1 MSKHL
6 IVTGAAGFIGAQVCK
21 ELINLDYS
29 VLGIDNLTY
38 GSEAR
43 LTSLEHSSKFT
54 FINADAAEINKL
66 VFGGA
71 DGLIHLAS
79 EKIPRYSSGWET
91 LEKNQHVSDAVLKYC
106 IDHQCK
112 LFFAST
118 SDVYG
123 KNPKIPFT
131 ETSDCVLGSS
141 LNKRWTYAG
150 SKLLTELKIAAAHE
164 EFGIEFQIMR
174 FFGCYG
180 PGMSP
185 GWRSGP
191 QQVFFEKALSKQPP
205 EIHGDGSQTR
215 TYIFIDDLV
224 SGIISL
230 IQNEEVESGIW
241 NFCSDSTQEITVMD
255 LARKIWRMVNDDK
268 AFEHIKIPY
277 TQFGNYEDVQRR
289 VGSAAKA
296 AALLNWDA
304 KVGLEDGLKLTYQ
317 SILEQ

>member
-6 IVTGAAGFIGAQVCK
+6 IVTGAAGFIGAHICK
-21 ELINLDYS
+21 ELIKLDYS

-38 GSEAR
+38 GSEER
-43 LTSLEHSSKFT
+43 LQSIADSTKFT
-54 FINADAAEINKL
+54 FINADAAEINEI

-79 EKIPRYSSGWET
+79 EKIPRYSSGWDT
-91 LEKNQHVSDAVLKYC
+91 LEKNQQVSDAVLKYC
-106 IDHQCK
+106 IEHQCK
-112 LFFAST
+112 LYFAST

-123 KNPKIPFT
+123 KNQIIPFS
-131 ETSDCVLGSS
+131 EKSDCVLGSS

-150 SKLLTELKIAAAHE
+150 SKLHTELKISAAQH

-180 PGMSP
+180 PSMSS

-191 QQVFFEKALSKQPP
+191 QQVFFEKAINGEPL

-215 TYIFIDDLV
+215 TYIYIDDLV
-224 SGIISL
+224 SGVISL
-230 IQNEEVESGIW
+230 IQNDEVESGIW
-241 NFCSDSTQEITVMD
+241 NFCSDATQELTVMD
-255 LARKIWRMVNDDK
+255 LAKKIWYLVNESK
-268 AFEHIKIPY
+268 AFEHIIIPY
-277 TQFGNYEDVQRR
+277 TQFGNYEDVLRR

-304 KVGLEDGLKLTYQ
+304 KVGLDEGLILTYQ
-317 SILEQ
+317 SMLEP

>member
-6 IVTGAAGFIGAQVCK
+6 IVTGAAGFIGASVCK
-21 ELINLDYS
+21 ELIRIGYS

-38 GSEAR
+38 GSKAR
-43 LTSLEHSSKFT
+43 LASIIDSSSFT
-54 FINADAAEINKL
+54 FIEADAAEINEI

-79 EKIPRYSSGWET
+79 EKIPRYSSGWDT

-106 IDHQCK
+106 IEHQCK
-112 LFFAST
+112 LYFAST

-123 KNPKIPFT
+123 KNPNIPFT
-131 ETSDCVLGSS
+131 ENSDCVLGSS
-141 LNKRWTYAG
+141 LNKRWAYAG
-150 SKLLTELKIAAAHE
+150 SKLLTELKIAAAQE
-164 EFGIEFQIMR
+164 EFELEFHIMR

-191 QQVFFEKALSKQPP
+191 QQVFFEAAMKGEPP
-205 EIHGDGSQTR
+205 EIHGDGTQTR
-215 TYIFIDDLV
+215 TYIYIDDLV
-224 SGIISL
+224 DGISAL
-230 IQNEEVESGIW
+230 IQNEDAESGIW
-241 NFCSDSTQEITVMD
+241 NFCSDANQELSVFE
-255 LARKIWRMVNDDK
+255 LAKKIWRLVNEDK
-268 AFEHIKIPY
+268 AFEHIKVPY
-277 TQFGNYEDVQRR
+277 KQFGNYEDVQRR

-304 KVGLEDGLKLTYQ
+304 RITLEEGLKLTYQ
-317 SILEQ
+317 SMLEQ